1 MESKL
6 FEHDPLL
13 GLTRIWHYDEAT
25 DTAVIE
31 TIQDATP
38 IVETN
43 KAQFASI
50 DERAKWD
57 GEGLGLRVASIP
69 MNIYMDLVSKGI
81 TRTEKDFKKWLNDP
95 DNRFF
100 RTRPGRV

>member
-1 MESKL
+1 
-6 FEHDPLL
+6 
-13 GLTRIWHYDEAT
+13 
-25 DTAVIE
+25 
-31 TIQDATP
+31 
-38 IVETN
+38 
-43 KAQFASI
+43 
-50 DERAKWD
+50 
-57 GEGLGLRVASIP
+57 

>member
-1 MESKL
+1 MEKRI
-6 FEHDPLL
+6 FEQDELL
-13 GLTRIWHYDEAT
+13 GITRIWHFDEET

-31 TIQDATP
+31 TIQNVQP
-38 IVETN
+38 IVESN
-43 KAQFASI
+43 KSEFNQV
-50 DERAKWD
+50 DERARWD